1 MKLHFT
7 RNFEMDKK
15 IVEDGVQNVS
25 DFNSKKILIGGE
37 KSTALSPAPVKK
49 LGIIEN
55 KILESNKIACQT
67 PEKINETL
75 HHKVQEGEIKIPDK
89 YRIIAELFDY
99 MNFSLRLLGLFKRI
113 ATFQNISTQVEVLSK
128 RNFSYKHLAQMKYIF
143 PEAFQI
149 EKILLHDKKTLCMK
163 PYMKITLLF
172 DVVEGHCEVSD
183 FVALRRV
190 FSLRLYKFFMMN
202 PEASDVPEAILPEL
216 FTQRCQIPVPAKLPV
231 DSLLE
236 SQPTSIRTEI
246 FAEKVLPY
254 FSKNFS
260 QSAAVSETGI
270 CSVSNSISDEDKWT
284 GQLKETPGTGS
295 ESTHRNPEVENH
307 NQCSVGPSTYGSP
320 LVKLT
325 SSDDSFRTE
334 TPAQSIPSRLV
345 PSCDNKQKLISS
357 RKPTSCLK
365 PAKRVLDFS
374 HSEGDKS
381 ALSYSDDES
390 KCYKSVHQ
398 DIPRTYE
405 GFFGD
410 ENAIGSSSSLQ
421 EMAESFCC
429 PNEDCNQTHE
439 LNSQDSSGCM
449 GDMVGL
455 IHSIFKSVKYT
466 PITKEE
472 LVHKIIMNNFDI
484 VDKREVQEHIDHLEK
499 LVPDWI
505 RRKMAPSGDVMYN
518 IEEVSDLDSVR
529 AKAH

>member
-1 MKLHFT
+1 M
-7 RNFEMDKK
+7 
-15 IVEDGVQNVS
+15 
-25 DFNSKKILIGGE
+25 
-37 KSTALSPAPVKK
+37 
-49 LGIIEN
+49 N
-55 KILESNKIACQT
+55 K
-67 PEKINETL
+67 
-75 HHKVQEGEIKIPDK
+75 
-89 YRIIAELFDY
+89 
-99 MNFSLRLLGLFKRI
+99 
-113 ATFQNISTQVEVLSK
+113 
-128 RNFSYKHLAQMKYIF
+128 
-143 PEAFQI
+143 
-149 EKILLHDKKTLCMK
+149 
-163 PYMKITLLF
+163 
-172 DVVEGHCEVSD
+172 
-183 FVALRRV
+183 
-190 FSLRLYKFFMMN
+190 
-202 PEASDVPEAILPEL
+202 ASDVPEAILPEL

-421 EMAESFCC
+421 EVC
-429 PNEDCNQTHE
+429 TIYHVLTIL
-439 LNSQDSSGCM
+439 LN
-449 GDMVGL
+449 V
-455 IHSIFKSVKYT
+455 
-466 PITKEE
+466 
-472 LVHKIIMNNFDI
+472 DI
-484 VDKREVQEHIDHLEK
+484 
-499 LVPDWI
+499 
-505 RRKMAPSGDVMYN
+505 AY
-518 IEEVSDLDSVR
+518 
-529 AKAH
+529 